1 MQCNIL
7 ISFAPKNS
15 IVASNFLPCMRTKLN
30 LFFWF
35 FCGLEYACQGMGLG
49 VQIHKKIWANSK
61 MFWGA

>member
-15 IVASNFLPCMRTKLN
+15 IVASNFLPCMRAKLN
-30 LFFWF
+30 LVLFFWSGI
-35 FCGLEYACQGMGLG
+35 CMPGVGLG